1 LALVSLNKNNQCKF
15 CQRKLFAWLATHLR
29 IHSRFAS
36 LARSLSL
43 SMEASPVMNNAPAAL
58 HTQALTH
65 IVWVIVRA
73 HVDAGIAGALPIIQP
88 RDSSRFLGTT
98 ILQPIPLAA
107 FLGHLRVATSNNVPA
122 AVDATCWLNGN
133 IVVTPGANDGGLL
146 GDGERNPVSLLNW
159 FISALRDSAT
169 SQTGKFDAKKFMA
182 RVAPAFAACVPADRF
197 VFPQGL
203 IDLLREAELCVS
215 GAERVAVINASASLR
230 ILTYLFILMPK
241 ELALLLDKLRHDCL
255 ADAGAT
261 ATKAYFAYSANM
273 RLQPPVCALL
283 QDPPPQETNVIAAL
297 APDDDITK
305 EIDGAVSAWAEAEET
320 KSDPYPCEFDT
331 LWKWAGYTTKHHA
344 KRALLDQ
351 LKEADDYVIKGVR
364 TWLYCLFFEVGVVL
378 FDARWWLFDLMI
390 HHKMNFTTCE
400 IIVISVNIAK

>member
-1 LALVSLNKNNQCKF
+1 
-15 CQRKLFAWLATHLR
+15 
-29 IHSRFAS
+29 
-36 LARSLSL
+36 
-43 SMEASPVMNNAPAAL
+43 MMNNAPAAL
-58 HTQALTH
+58 HTQALNH

-107 FLGHLRVATSNNVPA
+107 FLGHLKVATSNNVPA

-133 IVVTPGANDGGLL
+133 IVVAPGVNDGGLF
-146 GDGERNPVSLLNW
+146 GDGERNPVSLLHW

-169 SQTGKFDAKKFMA
+169 AQTGKFDAKKFMA

-203 IDLLREAELCVS
+203 VDLLREAELCVS
-215 GAERVAVINASASLR
+215 SAERVAIVNASASLG
-230 ILTYLFILMPK
+230 ILTNLFILMPK
-241 ELALLLDKLRHDCL
+241 ELAPLLHKLRHDCL
-255 ADAGAT
+255 HKWRHCAT
-261 ATKAYFAYSANM
+261 AINAYFAYFANM
-273 RLQPPVCALL
+273 RLQPPVCAPQ
-283 QDPPPQETNVIAAL
+283 QDPLPQQTNVIAAL

-331 LWKWAGYTTKHHA
+331 LWQWAGYTRKDNA
-344 KRALLDQ
+344 KYALGDQ
-351 LKEADDYVIKGVR
+351 LKQGEDYVIKGVR
-364 TWLYCLFFEVGVVL
+364 TWLYPLFFEIGAVL
-378 FDARWWLFDLMI
+378 FTVFDLQYL
-390 HHKMNFTTCE
+390 
-400 IIVISVNIAK
+400 VISVN